1 MEQER
6 YCVYICSTNHGTCI
20 ANHVNE
26 IADIN
31 YLKKPCALCALSL
44 SSSYYNY
51 QNIPSSHTHNLKS
64 FDLVIG
70 PLQRNSIVSIGVGNH
85 AHASLL
91 CSFHTCF
98 TIFNYGALFGHDL

>member
-20 ANHVNE
+20 VNHVNE

-44 SSSYYNY
+44 SSSYYY
-51 QNIPSSHTHNLKS
+51 HHIPYTYRHNLKP

-91 CSFHTCF
+91 CSFHTGF
-98 TIFNYGALFGHDL
+98 TIFNYGTLFGLDL